1 MIKTCLSIT
10 VFVVSLKTLIM
21 IEIFNLI
28 HAENPAK
35 GKGVNIVLIY
45 AHKFATVESVN
56 LVNSRE

>member
-1 MIKTCLSIT
+1 
-10 VFVVSLKTLIM
+10 M